1 MPRSKLDS
9 VGARKLVSTTVKKWK
24 TAYMFTIKEE
34 EVGSGGGS
42 GSGGAGGGAGASTA
56 GRFRFLVIASKPT
69 ATRPIPECVV
79 NVYVNVDATK
89 GADDVVLTYSS
100 KQAMLQTSNATDC
113 LPTTSHLLLTAPALR
128 LPCVTPPQQLRMRH
142 MCTLMTTSLAS
153 TLKHSWIEPL
163 HAKRW

>member
-79 NVYVNVDATK
+79 NVHVNVDATK

-100 KQAMLQTSNATDC
+100 KQAMPQKSSNNKPPVAHC
-113 LPTTSHLLLTAPALR
+113 SALR
-128 LPCVTPPQQLRMRH
+128 LSCVTHPKQLRMRH